1 MEAEKVKE
9 LIKQF
14 EQKRTAFLKLKLHE
28 AVNWEKYSMMSISHH
43 STAIEGS
50 SLTEMESRILLDE
63 GATPQGKP
71 LEHSLMEKDHYLA
84 MCFIAG
90 EAKAK
95 KTLSPD
101 FIRAV
106 SSRVMKNTGGPV
118 SSPGGNFDSSKGD
131 FRKVAVFAGTR
142 YFPSYD
148 KVEGMVQDL
157 CDELTRKIDT
167 VSNTEDIYNL
177 AFDFHFKLVSIH
189 PFADGNG
196 RVSRLMMNFIILYHG
211 QTPAILHKEDRLEY
225 INALEES
232 RNIEII
238 LPIRRF
244 LYAQQVKYYDREI
257 QKYNSSNKGISLSL
271 FM

>member
-1 MEAEKVKE
+1 MKAEKVKE
-9 LIKQF
+9 LLKQF

-28 AVNWEKYSMMSISHH
+28 AVNWEKYSMMAISHH

-90 EAKAK
+90 ESKAK

-118 SSPGGNFDSSKGD
+118 SSPGGNFDSSKGE
-131 FRKVAVFAGTR
+131 FRKVALFAGTR

-157 CDELTRKIDT
+157 CDELHYP
-167 VSNTEDIYNL
+167 V
-177 AFDFHFKLVSIH
+177 
-189 PFADGNG
+189 PWADSCNITQG
-196 RVSRLMMNFIILYHG
+196 R
-211 QTPAILHKEDRLEY
+211 QTGVHKCTGRIPEY
-225 INALEES
+225 
-232 RNIEII
+232 
-238 LPIRRF
+238 
-244 LYAQQVKYYDREI
+244 
-257 QKYNSSNKGISLSL
+257 
-271 FM
+271 